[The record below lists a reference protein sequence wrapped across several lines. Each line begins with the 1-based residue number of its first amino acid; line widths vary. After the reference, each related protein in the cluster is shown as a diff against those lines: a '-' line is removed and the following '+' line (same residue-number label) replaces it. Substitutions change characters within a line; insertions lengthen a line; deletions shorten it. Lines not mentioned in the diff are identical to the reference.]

1 MTEHLKP
8 CPFCAGKAEFEN
20 DNGEWFVF
28 CEKCGSMTV
37 LFDTKP
43 EAKEAWNTRPIEDKQ
58 AAENKRLY
66 DALNEIV
73 NRNDFSRY
81 CDISQLDKVI
91 EDYNIQID
99 AIPLIR
105 IAQRAL
111 KEAVNSKKEFKE

>member
-1 MTEHLKP
+1 MTDELKP
-8 CPFCAGKAEFEN
+8 CPFCNGKAEFEN

-28 CEKCGSMTV
+28 CERCGSMTV

-43 EAKEAWNTRPIEDKQ
+43 EAKKVWNTRPIEDKQ
-58 AAENKRLY
+58 EAENKRLY

-81 CDISQLDKVI
+81 CDISLLDDAI

-99 AIPLIR
+99 GIPLIR

-111 KEAVNSKKEFKE
+111 KDVNSKEFKE

>member
-1 MTEHLKP
+1 MTDELKP
-8 CPFCAGKAEFEN
+8 CPFCNGKAEFEK
-20 DNGEWFVF
+20 DNGEWLVF
-28 CEKCGSMTV
+28 CERCGSMTV

-43 EAKEAWNTRPIEDKQ
+43 EAKEAWNARPIEDKKE
-58 AAENKRLY
+58 AENKRLY

-81 CDISQLDKVI
+81 CDISLLDNAI

-99 AIPLIR
+99 GIPLIR

-111 KEAVNSKKEFKE
+111 KDVNRK

>member
-1 MTEHLKP
+1 MTYELKP
-8 CPFCAGKAEFEN
+8 CPFCGGKAEFEN

-28 CEKCGSMTV
+28 CERCGSMTV

-43 EAKEAWNTRPIEDKQ
+43 EAKETWNARPIEDKQ

-81 CDISQLDKVI
+81 CDISQLDKAI

-99 AIPLIR
+99 GIPLIR

-111 KEAVNSKKEFKE
+111 KEAVNSKEFKE